1 MSQYFNQE
9 ALEIA
14 YNQPHDSRDI
24 LIYMHPQDFLKVA
37 MSGHSDEK
45 MHSVKELANHH
56 ISFNEIPFLN
66 FVHDGEGTARVTG
79 HEGRHRAKV
88 LLELNIT
95 EMPVLLRHRYDENG
109 QAMLWHKMNSQ
120 DNQFF
125 DMWPERLYG
134 ERGSSESTN
143 LHSKNYISFPIEDLR
158 VSPSIASS
166 LKL

>member
-56 ISFNEIPFLN
+56 ISFNEIPLRGVYKSLTSPHFLA
-66 FVHDGEGTARVTG
+66 D
-79 HEGRHRAKV
+79 
-88 LLELNIT
+88 
-95 EMPVLLRHRYDENG
+95 
-109 QAMLWHKMNSQ
+109 S
-120 DNQFF
+120 
-125 DMWPERLYG
+125 
-134 ERGSSESTN
+134 
-143 LHSKNYISFPIEDLR
+143 
-158 VSPSIASS
+158 
-166 LKL
+166 